1 MPSLVWSSAYLFLLI
16 ELVITAILVVPVPI
30 KIRNAIT
37 RKVFQLNL
45 GDSLRKPIL
54 FIGIALAFGFVDSY
68 SKHQYLLEMMHEDRN
83 AELDHGHH
91 LPHVMHHE
99 KEKKYKAERNM
110 YLTGFALTLL
120 FVIGR
125 ICQLMQEHVE
135 LENELHPETAVKK
148 NEAAPAAPKKP
159 ADKKKDWSFWLIIF
173 LAVNYWYI

>member
-1 MPSLVWSSAYLFLLI
+1 MPSLIWSTAYAFLLV

-37 RKVFQLNL
+37 RKVFQFDL
-45 GDSLRKPIL
+45 GERIRKPIL
-54 FIGIALAFGFVDSY
+54 FIAIALAMGFVDSY
-68 SKHQYLLEMMHEDRN
+68 SKHQYVMEKIDEERN

-91 LPHVMHHE
+91 LPHVLHHE

-135 LENELHPETAVKK
+135 LENELHPETAVEKR
-148 NEAAPAAPKKP
+148 EATPKKP
-159 ADKKKDWSFWLIIF
+159 VDKKND
-173 LAVNYWYI
+173 

>member
-1 MPSLVWSSAYLFLLI
+1 MPSIIWSSAYLFLLV

-45 GDSLRKPIL
+45 GERLGKPIL
-54 FIGIALAFGFVDSY
+54 FIAIALAFGFVDSY
-68 SKHQYLLEMMHEDRN
+68 SKRQYVVEMIHEEHH

-91 LPHVMHHE
+91 MPHVMHHE

-110 YLTGFALTLL
+110 YLTGFALTLV

-125 ICQLMQEHVE
+125 ICKLMQEHVE
-135 LENELHPETAVKK
+135 LENELHPETAIVK
-148 NEAAPAAPKKP
+148 NEDKPKKP
-159 ADKKKDWSFWLIIF
+159 VDKKND
-173 LAVNYWYI
+173 